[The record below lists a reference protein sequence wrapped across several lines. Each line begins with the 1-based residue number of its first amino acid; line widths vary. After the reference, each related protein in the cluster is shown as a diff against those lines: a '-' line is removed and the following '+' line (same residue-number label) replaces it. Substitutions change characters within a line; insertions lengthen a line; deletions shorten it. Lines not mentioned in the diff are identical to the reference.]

1 MKPQAH
7 NHSDANVIQDTDDDE
22 REFEAFAREQDPLDI
37 EAATWVVRRHEG
49 LDAQAEAELQAWL
62 DADPRHAEAFAE
74 MDALRGE
81 VQQLPDDDVAALK
94 AALNEGQQSI
104 ATPPAPMPPLA
115 RPDTCPAG
123 RAPRQRR
130 AGPRSGQPWWHA
142 WLPQA
147 LTACAAV
154 VIVAG
159 AWLAWQH
166 WLQQPGFEQTYVTAR
181 GELLRVTLP
190 DAATQ
195 GSIMQMD
202 TATRAT
208 ARLFRDHREVVLED
222 GQAMFT
228 VHPDK
233 QRPFNVLTGNM
244 RITVVGTRFSV
255 RHTQSGLAAG
265 QTVVAVEQGHVR
277 VARDAG
283 VAHAPAPDS
292 GEAPLELTAGQMVV
306 ADASGHLGPVKNIAP
321 SAVAN
326 WREERLSF
334 DQTPLAEAIAEFER
348 YVHTGLVVHD
358 PAVAALPVGGS
369 YSLKE
374 FQRFADSLPKVL
386 PVHLVRH
393 GAMTEVVAGF
403 EAHQK

>member
-7 NHSDANVIQDTDDDE
+7 NHSDVDLMPGSDDDE
-22 REFEAFAREQDPLDI
+22 REFEAFARDQDPLDI

-62 DADPRHAEAFAE
+62 DADPRHAEALVE
-74 MDALRGE
+74 MDALRGD
-81 VQQLPDDDVAALK
+81 VQQIPDNDVAALK
-94 AALNEGQQSI
+94 ASLSEGQQS
-104 ATPPAPMPPLA
+104 AAMPPTPVPALA
-115 RPDTCPAG
+115 LPDTRPTG
-123 RAPRQRR
+123 RENRQRR
-130 AGPRSGQPWWHA
+130 AGTCGGLPWWPA

-154 VIVAG
+154 AIVAG

-166 WLQQPGFEQTYVTAR
+166 WLQQPDFEQTYATAR

-202 TATRAT
+202 TATRTT

-222 GQAMFT
+222 GQAMFI

-233 QRPFNVLTGNM
+233 QRPFHVLTGNM

-255 RHTQSGLAAG
+255 RHTQSGLDAG

-277 VARDAG
+277 VAKEA
-283 VAHAPAPDS
+283 
-292 GEAPLELTAGQMVV
+292 GEAPLDLTAGQMVV

-374 FQRFADSLPKVL
+374 FQRFAESLPKVL
-386 PVHLVRH
+386 PVRLVRH
-393 GAMTEVVAGF
+393 GAVTEVVAGL
-403 EAHQK
+403 EAH

>member
-1 MKPQAH
+1 MKQQAH
-7 NHSDANVIQDTDDDE
+7 NHSDAYIMKTTDDDE

-37 EAATWVVRRHEG
+37 EAATWVVRKHEG

-74 MDALRGE
+74 MDALRGD

-94 AALNEGQQSI
+94 ATLNEGQQSL
-104 ATPPAPMPPLA
+104 AVPLPA
-115 RPDTCPAG
+115 RPDAHPAG

-130 AGPRSGQPWWHA
+130 ADTRCGQPWWQA
-142 WLPQA
+142 WLPRV

-154 VIVAG
+154 LVVAST
-159 AWLAWQH
+159 WLVWQY
-166 WLQQPGFEQTYVTAR
+166 WRQQPGFEQTYVTAR
-181 GELLRVTLP
+181 SELLRVTLP

-202 TATRAT
+202 TATRTT

-233 QRPFNVLTGNM
+233 QRPFHVLTGNM

-255 RHTQSGLAAG
+255 RHTQSGLEAG

-283 VAHAPAPDS
+283 VEHAPAPDS

-306 ADASGHLGPVKNIAP
+306 ADASGHLGPVRNIAP

-374 FQRFADSLPKVL
+374 FQRFTESLPKVL
-386 PVHLVRH
+386 PVRLVRH
-393 GAMTEVVAGF
+393 GSVTEVVAGL
-403 EAHQK
+403 EAR

>member
-1 MKPQAH
+1 MD
-7 NHSDANVIQDTDDDE
+7 SLRDD
-22 REFEAFAREQDPLDI
+22 
-37 EAATWVVRRHEG
+37 
-49 LDAQAEAELQAWL
+49 
-62 DADPRHAEAFAE
+62 
-74 MDALRGE
+74 

-94 AALNEGQQSI
+94 ASLSDGQQSV
-104 ATPPAPMPPLA
+104 AMPPTPVPPRAL
-115 RPDTCPAG
+115 PDTRPTG
-123 RAPRQRR
+123 RENRQRR
-130 AGPRSGQPWWHA
+130 AGTCGGLPWWSA

-154 VIVAG
+154 VMVAG

-181 GELLRVTLP
+181 GELLRITLP

-202 TATRAT
+202 TATRTT

-233 QRPFNVLTGNM
+233 QRPFHVLTGNM

-255 RHTQSGLAAG
+255 RHTQSGLEAG

-277 VARDAG
+277 VARDTG
-283 VAHAPAPDS
+283 VARTPAPDS
-292 GEAPLELTAGQMVV
+292 GDAPLELTAGQMVV

-374 FQRFADSLPKVL
+374 FQRFAESLPKVL
-386 PVHLVRH
+386 PVRLVRH
-393 GAMTEVVAGF
+393 GSVTEVVAGP
-403 EAHQK
+403 EAR

>member
-7 NHSDANVIQDTDDDE
+7 NHPDVDVMPDSDDDE
-22 REFEAFAREQDPLDI
+22 REFEAFARDQDPLDI
-37 EAATWVVRRHEG
+37 KAATWVVRKHEG

-74 MDALRGE
+74 MDALRDD
-81 VQQLPDDDVAALK
+81 VLQLPDDDVAALK
-94 AALNEGQQSI
+94 AALNEGQQSL
-104 ATPPAPMPPLA
+104 AVPLLA
-115 RPDTCPAG
+115 RPDTHPAG

-130 AGPRSGQPWWHA
+130 ADTRCGQPWWHA

-154 VIVAG
+154 IIVTG

-202 TATRAT
+202 TATRTT
-208 ARLFRDHREVVLED
+208 ARLFRNHREVVLED

-233 QRPFNVLTGNM
+233 QRPFHVLTGNV

-255 RHTQSGLAAG
+255 RHTQSGLEAG

-283 VAHAPAPDS
+283 VARAPAPDS
-292 GEAPLELTAGQMVV
+292 RDAPLELTAGQMVV

-348 YVHTGLVVHD
+348 YVHTGLVVRD

-374 FQRFADSLPKVL
+374 FQQFAESLPKVL

-403 EAHQK
+403 EAR